1 MRIETNTCTYKQDL
15 TGNKQ
20 LATQVASRAETER
33 NSAHNDVTVKDILG
47 LHRFSHHYTG
57 FTGGL
62 RTWNPAPVLLVGQS
76 AASKLLQRER
86 PQQSTTVG
94 NQPFTQRF
102 IIHQATMQEFSRF
115 IGSLTPQHM
124 SLPLRLSALE
134 TGLPLNHC
142 LPVPIQHM

>member
-47 LHRFSHHYTG
+47 LHRLSHHYTG

-102 IIHQATMQEFSRF
+102 INHTSGNNARVFKVHRKLNTTAHVLATQAFS
-115 IGSLTPQHM
+115 S
-124 SLPLRLSALE
+124 
-134 TGLPLNHC
+134 
-142 LPVPIQHM
+142 